1 MAVQA
6 VHNLAEYNAAVTG
19 AGDRLV
25 VVDFSATWCGVSNPL
40 AMTVASRDALVR
52 LAHSPRSGVVRAR

>member
-1 MAVQA
+1 MAVQS

-25 VVDFSATWCGVSNPL
+25 VVDFSATWYRVSNPL
-40 AMTVASRDALVR
+40 AMASSRRVVR
-52 LAHSPRSGVVRAR
+52 LAHSPPPGVVRAR